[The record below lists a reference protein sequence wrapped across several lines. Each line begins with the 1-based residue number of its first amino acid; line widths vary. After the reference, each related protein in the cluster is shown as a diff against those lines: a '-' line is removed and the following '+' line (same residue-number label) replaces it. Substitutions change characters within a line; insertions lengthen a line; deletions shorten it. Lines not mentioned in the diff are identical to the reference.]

1 MIFDNTL
8 RVSNQQAITA
18 DAAST
23 DVIDLG
29 ATGTPFGGSAI
40 VRDIGVGKEIE
51 LAVVVTET
59 FNNLTTMNIKVQVDD
74 NSSFSSATTVYQS
87 GEIPLAA
94 LVAGYQFKSP
104 YSFGRGV
111 NERYVRL
118 FYDITGTAPTTGKI
132 TAGVVSAR
140 QSNSALGAAV

>member
-8 RVSNQQAITA
+8 LLSNQQAITA

-23 DVIDLG
+23 NVIDLG
-29 ATGTPFGGSAI
+29 ATGTPFGGTAVI
-40 VRDIGVGKEIE
+40 RDIGIGKEME
-51 LAVVVTET
+51 LSVIVTQT
-59 FNNLTTMNIKVQVDD
+59 FTNLTTMNIKVQTDD

-87 GEIPLAA
+87 GEIPLAT
-94 LVAGYQFKSP
+94 LVAGYQFKCP

-118 FYDITGTAPTTGKI
+118 YYDITGTAPDAGKI

-140 QSNSALGAAV
+140 QSSAAY